1 MKYFGGCDVGSTY
14 TKAVILDENGKMCAD
29 TTIRSKINA
38 EQSAI
43 AAMQEV
49 CDKVGLK
56 DSKELAY
63 LIGTGYGR
71 NKVPFADENIS
82 EISCHAMGVHDTNPE
97 VRAIIDIGGQDV
109 KGISIDTDGTVKSF
123 AMNDKCSAGTGR
135 FFEAMARS
143 FEMSLPEFSNLSL
156 TAKNVIPI
164 TAQCTVFAESEVI
177 TLVGEGKPTDE
188 IAAGIEMAVAK
199 RCFVMAKKAG
209 ATDSITLTGG
219 CAKNAGLKQAIE
231 HVLKLK
237 VIDLKTDPQLMG
249 ALGAAE
255 YARQKKARR
264 SFDDANFFHNLLYA
278 PLVRLIPFRLA
289 IRADKK
295 SVFFSLS
302 WCIHVRKKKAPFF
315 QKRKRR

>member
-14 TKAVILDENGKMCAD
+14 TKAVILDETGKMLAD

-82 EISCHAMGVHDTNPE
+82 EISCHAMGVHVTNPE

-199 RCFVMAKKAG
+199 RCFVRAKKAG

-231 HVLKLK
+231 HVLKFK
-237 VIDLKTDPQLMG
+237 VIELKTDPQLMG

-255 YARQKKARR
+255 YARQKG
-264 SFDDANFFHNLLYA
+264 
-278 PLVRLIPFRLA
+278 LA
-289 IRADKK
+289 KK
-295 SVFFSLS
+295 
-302 WCIHVRKKKAPFF
+302 
-315 QKRKRR
+315 